1 MKIVLGTAQF
11 GSKYGISNQ
20 GGFIDSHIAREIINY
35 AQLNGIDTIDTAAS
49 YENSESILG
58 NMDLK
63 NFRVI
68 TKLSSPNNIDQS
80 DLKEWINN
88 QVKLSMNTLKVS
100 QLEGL
105 LIHNTIDMDLNSIK
119 LIWNNMKILKE
130 KKIVNKIGF
139 SIYCPSEIEVWT
151 KYCNPDMVQCPYN
164 VFDRRIIYSSFF
176 EELKKNGTQIHAR
189 SIFLQG
195 LLLMERNK
203 MPQYFQKWNEV
214 FIKWKEWLMQNKLSP
229 LEGCLNIAYNEKN
242 LDKIVIG
249 IENKKQLKQ
258 ILSFNPLDQINYI
271 EDLSVD
277 DVELLNPYMWKLK

>member
-68 TKLSSPNNIDQS
+68 TKLSSPNNIDKS

-139 SIYCPSEIEVWT
+139 SIYCPSEIEVWI
-151 KYCNPDMVQCPYN
+151 KYCNPDIVQCPYN

-249 IENKKQLKQ
+249 IENKTNL
-258 ILSFNPLDQINYI
+258 II
-271 EDLSVD
+271 
-277 DVELLNPYMWKLK
+277 